1 MEKLNGD
8 IEPSSE
14 SFTDEAERPEVDE
27 ASRVS
32 PQKDIALLL
41 DAAAVAAALSFG
53 HRPPGAGSCGPCRD
67 DVARLTV
74 TERVWTSPAVMTLK
88 KDTIVKQQADV
99 EATVT
104 ETLVTSNAAHQKA
117 NEVHTIDPLN
127 KPDERLARQAVKLT
141 SLHESVFR
149 TKESGVTRGATH
161 MRNELAS
168 MAIDRSRRL
177 ENEKRIAAMRDDLQA
192 DNEDSRAED
201 ELAATLIEIEKR
213 DEDWRRMLH
222 DK

>member
-1 MEKLNGD
+1 MKLLACLPKRISPCCSMQLLSLSLFRLDTG
-8 IEPSSE
+8 
-14 SFTDEAERPEVDE
+14 RPVQGLADH
-27 ASRVS
+27 VVTTS
-32 PQKDIALLL
+32 P
-41 DAAAVAAALSFG
+41 
-53 HRPPGAGSCGPCRD
+53 
-67 DVARLTV
+67 RLTV
-74 TERVWTSPAVMTLK
+74 TERVWTSPAVKTLK